1 MYLIFLYFIFLLI
14 NMRYPILSYPSNSF
28 HTKPT
33 ESSSPVI
40 GKLRTSTNPSRGGGN
55 LLLLLLSWTGRAF
68 NEDIGTLELS
78 RASFP
83 TLDKIFGQKI
93 HSTVNKKGR
102 SGAEDRVVLERRG
115 VDTLDIGNGSC
126 RVSRPKEKKRRH
138 PDSRLHMLPTTTLFA
153 RGV

>member
-1 MYLIFLYFIFLLI
+1 
-14 NMRYPILSYPSNSF
+14 MRYPILSYPSNSF

-55 LLLLLLSWTGRAF
+55 LLLLLSWTGRAF
-68 NEDIGTLELS
+68 NEEIGRYIGTLTCFISYIRRDFL
-78 RASFP
+78 AGD
-83 TLDKIFGQKI
+83 T
-93 HSTVNKKGR
+93 HSTVKKKGR
-102 SGAEDRVVLERRG
+102 RSTEDRVSGTITSG
-115 VDTLDIGNGSC
+115 VDTVDIGNGSC